1 MKFVVTGGAGF
12 IGSYLTRHLVK
23 ENHSVIIIDN
33 LKKGKLENLRDVKQN
48 IEFVKLDILDF
59 DKLKIAINSVD
70 GIFHEAALTSLPESF
85 EKPKEYYK
93 VNVVGTE
100 NIFKIALKNK
110 IKVVY
115 ASSSSVYG
123 EVKKVPISE
132 NFKKNAPTPYANTKI
147 QAENVAAKYIK
158 RGASIIGLRYFNVYG
173 EGQTG
178 TYAGVITKFL
188 HRIKQKKPPIIYG
201 DGSQVR
207 DFIYVGDIAKI
218 NLKAMK
224 NKTRSGFFNV
234 GSGKTISI
242 LELANLIIKTSGLPL
257 KPKFAKPRSADAKLS
272 QANIELVKKTFNWK
286 PETTLKDW
294 LKKII

>member
-1 MKFVVTGGAGF
+1 MKFVVSGGAGF
-12 IGSYLTRHLVK
+12 IGSHLTRHLVK

-33 LKKGKLENLRDVKQN
+33 LKNGKVENLRDVKQD
-48 IEFVKLDILDF
+48 IEFVKLDILDY
-59 DKLKIAINSVD
+59 DKLKTIINNVD
-70 GIFHEAALTSLPESF
+70 GVFHEAALTSLPESF

-100 NIFKIALKNK
+100 NIFRIAQKNK

-123 EVKKVPISE
+123 EVKKIPISE

-147 QAENVAAKYIK
+147 QAENIAAKYIK
-158 RGASIIGLRYFNVYG
+158 RGSPIIGLRYFNVYG

-188 HRIKQKKPPIIYG
+188 QRIKQKKAPIIYG

-218 NLKAMK
+218 NLKAMQS
-224 NKTRSGFFNV
+224 KTRSGFFNV

-257 KPKFAKPRSADAKLS
+257 KPKFSKPRSGDAKLS

-286 PETTLKDW
+286 PETALKDW

>member
-1 MKFVVTGGAGF
+1 MKFVVSGGAGF
-12 IGSYLTRHLVK
+12 IGSHLTRHLVK

-33 LKKGKLENLRDVKQN
+33 LKNGKVENLRDVKQD
-48 IEFVKLDILDF
+48 IEFVKLDILDY
-59 DKLKIAINSVD
+59 DKLKTIINNVD
-70 GIFHEAALTSLPESF
+70 GVFHEAALTSLPESF

-100 NIFKIALKNK
+100 NIFRIAQKNK

-123 EVKKVPISE
+123 EVKKIPISE

-147 QAENVAAKYIK
+147 QAENIAAKYIK
-158 RGASIIGLRYFNVYG
+158 RGVPIIGLRYFNVYG

-188 HRIKQKKPPIIYG
+188 QRIKQKKAPIIYG

-207 DFIYVGDIAKI
+207 DFIYVDDIAKI
-218 NLKAMK
+218 NLKAMQS
-224 NKTRSGFFNV
+224 KTRSGFFNV

-242 LELANLIIKTSGLPL
+242 LELANLIIRTSGLPL
-257 KPKFAKPRSADAKLS
+257 KPKFSKPRSGDAKLS

-286 PETTLKDW
+286 PETALKDW

>member
-1 MKFVVTGGAGF
+1 MKFVVSGGAGF
-12 IGSYLTRHLVK
+12 IGSHLTRHLVK
-23 ENHSVIIIDN
+23 ENHSVIILDN
-33 LKKGKLENLRDVKQN
+33 LKNGKVENLRDVKQD
-48 IEFVKLDILDF
+48 IEFVKLDILDY
-59 DKLKIAINSVD
+59 DKLKTIINNVD
-70 GIFHEAALTSLPESF
+70 GVFHEAALTSLPESF

-100 NIFKIALKNK
+100 NIFRIAQKNK

-123 EVKKVPISE
+123 EVKKIPISE

-147 QAENVAAKYIK
+147 QAENIAAKYIK
-158 RGASIIGLRYFNVYG
+158 RGVPIIGLRYFNVYG

-188 HRIKQKKPPIIYG
+188 QRIKQKKAPIIYG

-207 DFIYVGDIAKI
+207 DFIYVDDIAKI
-218 NLKAMK
+218 NLKAMQS
-224 NKTRSGFFNV
+224 KTRSGFFNV

-242 LELANLIIKTSGLPL
+242 LELANLIIRTSGLPL
-257 KPKFAKPRSADAKLS
+257 KPKFSKPRSGDAKLS

-286 PETTLKDW
+286 PETALKDW